1 MLQLEPLIK
10 ARLAALPALT
20 GWQVRGGSDATDRR
34 ARPAVDVRCRGAS
47 VTDSNTGR
55 VSVQPQWVIS
65 LGVTAGDEAAQTVST
80 AFSAVL
86 SSLQGWMPGQVDG
99 QGWNGLLL
107 VSVQEPDFLPDG
119 TPLVGLQLI
128 FSTATVYAGQH

>member
-34 ARPAVDVRCRGAS
+34 SRPAVDVRCRGAA

-65 LGVTAGDEAAQTVST
+65 LGVTAGDDAAADVSA
-80 AFSAVL
+80 AFVAVL
-86 SSLQGWMPGQVDG
+86 SSLQGWAPGNVGG
-99 QGWNGLLL
+99 QGWNTLLL
-107 VSVQEPDFLPDG
+107 VSVQEPDFFPEG
-119 TPLVGLQLI
+119 TPMVGMQMI
-128 FSTATVYAGQH
+128 FSTTTVYDCQH